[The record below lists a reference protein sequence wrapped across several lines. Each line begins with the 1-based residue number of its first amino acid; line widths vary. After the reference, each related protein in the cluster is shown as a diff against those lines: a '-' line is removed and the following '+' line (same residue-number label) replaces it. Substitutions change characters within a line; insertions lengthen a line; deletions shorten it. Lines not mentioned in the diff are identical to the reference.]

1 MADLV
6 SAEEIE
12 GIVGA
17 ERHATEHWGRAVSS
31 EQTVYILH
39 SRECLNSRIDLP
51 ACPYTVAL
59 DRGIDSTIPWSGW
72 RHVQDRPV
80 ALELFRD
87 YLVPAR
93 HEVKASLRAAL
104 DSEG

>member
-1 MADLV
+1 MADRV
-6 SAEEIE
+6 NAKQIE

-17 ERHATEHWGRAVSS
+17 ERHATAHYGRAVSA

-39 SRECLNSRIDLP
+39 STECLNSGTDLL

-59 DRGIDSTIPWSGW
+59 DRGIESTIPWSGW
-72 RHVQDRPV
+72 RHVQDQPV
-80 ALELFRD
+80 PLELFRG

-93 HEVKASLRAAL
+93 HAVKATHRAKRIVP
-104 DSEG
+104 G